1 MKFILVMTICSATFQ
16 TCLPPSDVQPVY
28 DSHYDCATAG
38 YLNSIGVL
46 QSLDVDS
53 VNDNQL
59 VINFKCYPQ
68 SNI

>member
-1 MKFILVMTICSATFQ
+1 MKFMLVMTICSATFQ
-16 TCLPPSDVQPVY
+16 TCLPPSDVRPVY

-38 YLNSIGVL
+38 YLNSIRVL